1 MEAFEDPFNRRTYPW
16 GREDQDL
23 VGFYRALI
31 RLKHEYP
38 ALRTGS
44 IYSESTPA
52 CATCFVRQLDDQR
65 LRVVINGGTDSFSCA
80 LNGNLLLLHNGRQEG
95 NNLMLEQ
102 WGGAVILDEGI

>member
-1 MEAFEDPFNRRTYPW
+1 M
-16 GREDQDL
+16 
-23 VGFYRALI
+23 GFYRALI

-44 IYSESTPA
+44 IYFESTPA

-65 LRVVINGGTDSFSCA
+65 LRVVINSGTDSFSCA

-102 WGGAVILDEGI
+102 WGGAVILDEGV